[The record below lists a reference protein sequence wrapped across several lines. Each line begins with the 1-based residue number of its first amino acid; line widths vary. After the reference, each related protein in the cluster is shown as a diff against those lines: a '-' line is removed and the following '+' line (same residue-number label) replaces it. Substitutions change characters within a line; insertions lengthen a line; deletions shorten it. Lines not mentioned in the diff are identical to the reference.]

1 MEQPDWMKAIIKK
14 EQERYPES
22 HIEVKEVTQELLD
35 EMLVDMS
42 KRRFIEEATFY
53 YDDEDNPLENTWI
66 DVEGEGYGWAWM
78 NVEETP
84 EAWHTMMEN
93 RVKEYVSKRA
103 FDGQALVSRQEDTV
117 TYRLFNRENWH
128 DIAFTFSDKH
138 WDDESSEEDTSFFD
152 DLQESLQQLDAYA
165 NGDDSGVT
173 VRVVTLD
180 KQEES

>member
-1 MEQPDWMKAIIKK
+1 MEQPKWMEAVLHDIKK
-14 EQERYPES
+14 RYPEA
-22 HIEVKEVTQELLD
+22 HLEVKRINQELLD
-35 EMLVDMS
+35 DMLNSMS
-42 KRRFIEEATFY
+42 EKRFIEEATYY

-66 DVEGEGYGWAWM
+66 DVEGEGYGWAFLT
-78 NVEETP
+78 VEDTP
-84 EAWHTMMEN
+84 EAWHAMMEN

-103 FDGQALVSRQEDTV
+103 LDGEALVIREEESI
-117 TYRLFNRENWH
+117 TYRLFNRDNWH

-138 WDDESSEEDTSFFD
+138 WDDESSAEDTSFFD
-152 DLQESLQQLDAYA
+152 DLQESLQQLEAYA